1 VRVTTLG
8 DLLLDVIVR
17 PLGPLVTGADQV
29 AETRVGAGGQ
39 AANVAAWAVELG
51 AEARFVGKRGADTAG
66 ALAASELRG
75 RGVEIAGP
83 AEGRNGVVV
92 SFSSDGDRTM
102 ASDRGASPELGPDD
116 LDAAWFDCDALHLSG
131 YSLHREPMASAALR
145 AAELAR
151 ARGARVSIDLAVWTA
166 IDGPFRSRLGEL
178 APDLVFANER
188 EREVLGRFDAIW
200 VVKRGPDGIVV
211 DGEAF
216 PAAATDFLDPTGAG
230 DALAGGYLVGGPT
243 LGLEAAARCCAKLG
257 AMP

>member
-17 PLGPLVTGADQV
+17 LAGPLVPGADQV

-39 AANVAAWAVELG
+39 AANVAAWAAELG
-51 AEARFVGKRGADTAG
+51 AKARFVGKRGSDAAG
-66 ALAASELRG
+66 ELAAGELRG
-75 RGVEIAGP
+75 HGVEVAGP
-83 AEGRNGVVV
+83 AEGRTGVVV
-92 SFSSDGDRTM
+92 SFSSVEDRTM
-102 ASDRGASPELGPDD
+102 ASDRGAAPELRPDE
-116 LDAAWFDCDALHLSG
+116 LDGEWFDCDALHLSG
-131 YSLHREPMASAALR
+131 YSLQREPMASAALR

-151 ARGARVSIDLAVWTA
+151 GNGARVSIDLAMWTA
-166 IDGPFRSRLGEL
+166 LDAPFRARLDEL

-188 EREVLGRFDAIW
+188 ERDELGEFDASW
-200 VVKRGPDGIVV
+200 VVKRGANGIVV

-216 PAAATDFLDPTGAG
+216 AALPTDVVDPTGAG
-230 DALAGGYLVGGPT
+230 DAFAGGFLVGGAA